1 MIFLVWRSDLAGGRC
16 EADCM
21 WEGTRGWV
29 MIESLQKPATLGPR
43 MPPPSCIIGFMSP
56 PPLFS
61 SFHLPGPGS
70 GQEIDHHFRVS
81 HQKPAP
87 KLLSRIVRRPASIWA
102 NPKFP
107 KPGQSD
113 PAMGGRTMGFGTSS
127 TFNWALDNEIFSQEI
142 QTWPTLMLCLGLL
155 TDHHSDLVTT
165 NES

>member
-1 MIFLVWRSDLAGGRC
+1 
-16 EADCM
+16 
-21 WEGTRGWV
+21 
-29 MIESLQKPATLGPR
+29 MIESMQKPATLGPR
-43 MPPPSCIIGFMSP
+43 MPPPSRIIGFMSL

-102 NPKFP
+102 DPKFP

-113 PAMGGRTMGFGTSS
+113 PSMGGRTMGFGTST
-127 TFNWALDNEIFSQEI
+127 TFNWSLTMKFVSLDYRHDQR
-142 QTWPTLMLCLGLL
+142 
-155 TDHHSDLVTT
+155 
-165 NES
+165 